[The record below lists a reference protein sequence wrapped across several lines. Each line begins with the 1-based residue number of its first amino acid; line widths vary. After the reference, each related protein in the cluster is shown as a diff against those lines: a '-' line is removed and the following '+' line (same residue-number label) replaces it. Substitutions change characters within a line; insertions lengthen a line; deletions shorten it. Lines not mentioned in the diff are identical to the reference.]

1 MSDLEARIQRIEDRI
16 ALEEVLQNYYAAVD
30 TMHDIDGI
38 VACFTPDAVFDVVDL
53 GLPRFVGHDQIREF
67 FTGVFADTLYH
78 AHHVSNFRIKYIDG
92 DKAAARGYVIGKAE
106 GKTGFKVL
114 VYCHYDI
121 EYARTAQGWKMTL
134 FDEGATVPIGDEV
147 SELHAHAS

>member
-1 MSDLEARIQRIEDRI
+1 MTCCFVIFDTRKVGIC
-16 ALEEVLQNYYAAVD
+16 EESEKGSSYK
-30 TMHDIDGI
+30 
-38 VACFTPDAVFDVVDL
+38 
-53 GLPRFVGHDQIREF
+53 VGNC
-67 FTGVFADTLYH
+67 G
-78 AHHVSNFRIKYIDG
+78 IKYVDG

-121 EYARTAQGWKMTL
+121 EYVRTPQGWKMSL

-147 SELHAHAS
+147 SELHSQA